1 MDDASTKFAEEKATL
16 EKELSEKLS
25 NLEIEKQKVL
35 EQLKTKEDENT
46 LLKSNV
52 AAAEQSAAE
61 AALASKEYL
70 QQIETLKSNAAGSGK
85 QVEEYQSMLK
95 NFEKEKEA
103 LQAEKIK
110 QEKDL
115 SEKCKE
121 LTDKIEQLTGQLSST
136 TNESSSLKKEM

>member
-16 EKELSEKLS
+16 EKELREKLS

-46 LLKSNV
+46 LLMSNV

-103 LQAEKIK
+103 LQAEKIR